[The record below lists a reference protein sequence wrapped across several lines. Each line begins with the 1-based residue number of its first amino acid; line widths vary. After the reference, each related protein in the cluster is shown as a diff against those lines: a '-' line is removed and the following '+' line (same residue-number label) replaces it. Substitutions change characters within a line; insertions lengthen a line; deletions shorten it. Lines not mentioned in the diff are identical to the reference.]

1 MPTRRKTLDLT
12 TNAAL
17 RDFYRVYNYMYFGS
31 RLPENA
37 IIYFGNP
44 PKKSVAYVDT
54 RGEGEDTTVEIMIDE
69 RLRGMDCV
77 VAGALVHEMAH
88 LDIDDEGQKH
98 DKHDKRMLE
107 LARAGALN
115 GIW

>member
-17 RDFYRVYNYMYFGS
+17 RDFYRVYSHMYFGS
-31 RLPENA
+31 RLPDNV
-37 IIYFGNP
+37 IIYFGKP
-44 PKKSVAYVDT
+44 PKASAAYVDI
-54 RGEGEDTTVEIMIDE
+54 RGEGEDTTVEIMLDE
-69 RLRGMDCV
+69 RLRGMDTI
-77 VAGALVHEMAH
+77 VAGLLVHEMAH
-88 LDIDDEGQKH
+88 LDIDDEGRKH
-98 DKHDKRMLE
+98 EKHDKRMLE